1 MKKHLK
7 LMMMAVALLTAGVLT
22 TGCTNDDDANASA
35 TEQTGKGAMRFTAK
49 INAKGDD
56 TRSVDETGQAAW
68 MVDEEMAVY
77 YEKED
82 GTYGTATARVDEVV
96 AGMATISASLENAK
110 DGGVVKF
117 VYPASLVN
125 ATGDDIDMTKLTAQ
139 HGTIADISAHFD
151 AAKATATLKTNGST
165 YGTTTNIA
173 FRNEVLIGKFTPKF
187 NGTAIDEITQL
198 TINDGTNTYTIAPTA
213 GKFGTEGIYVA
224 MLPVDNQE
232 VIIMAQ
238 TDALTYGYGGRRI
251 TLERGKMYNN
261 LALPMM
267 KAHDLSAA
275 AFTANEDAFIYQT
288 NATATA
294 NTITIGEAKKVVLS
308 NVNISVA
315 GTYGKNAIVCSGN
328 ADIVL
333 SGTNTVLNTCDYNSA
348 NYMAAIKAGGTG
360 TTLTI
365 SGCGALNVTTK
376 TPDNKTFG
384 AAIGS
389 DYQSTCGNIT
399 IKDGTIVAT
408 IDENFADY
416 GQSAAIGAGGAFT
429 KDKTSQCGNITIEG
443 GNVTASSSY
452 HGAAIGSGG
461 AGQTGSRSICGDIII
476 TGGTVTAYSRAFGA
490 AIGTGLGQSD
500 APSTCG
506 NIHISGGTVNAS
518 VHETGTGAAIGCG
531 FMGTCSSITIDGTAN
546 VTADAFPFAP
556 SESISTTN
564 GAGIG
569 GSAGSSYGDI
579 TIGGAANVFARG
591 SYNNYKFT
599 FGSGAGI
606 GSGSGIYYN
615 TTYAQGSY
623 GNITI
628 NTTGTVT
635 AIGGKNSAGIGAGE
649 GYACGTITIL
659 NGIIDATRN
668 TDDAYDIGKSKGGS
682 TGTVTIAAG
691 VQTSDGK
698 HYTLGDAS
706 NGFNK
711 E

>member
-35 TEQTGKGAMRFTAK
+35 TELTGKGAMRFTAK

-68 MVDEEMAVY
+68 MVGEEMAVY

-82 GTYGTATARVDEVV
+82 GTYGTATASVDEVV
-96 AGMATISASLENAK
+96 AGMATISASLEDAK

-125 ATGDDIDMTKLTAQ
+125 ATGDDIDMAKLSTQ
-139 HGTIADISAHFD
+139 HGTIADISAQFD

-198 TINDGTNTYTIAPTA
+198 TINDGTNTYTIAPTT

-238 TDALTYGYGGRRI
+238 TDAQTYGYGGRRI

-294 NTITIGEAKKVVLS
+294 NTITIGEDRKVVLS
-308 NVNISVA
+308 NVNISVSA
-315 GTYGKNAIVCSGN
+315 TYGKNAIICSGN

-333 SGTNTVLNTCDYNSA
+333 SGTNTVLNTCDYNRT
-348 NYMAAIKAGGTG
+348 NDMAAIKAGGTG

-376 TPDNKTFG
+376 TPNNKTFG

-389 DYQSTCGNIT
+389 DYQDTCGNIT

-408 IDENFADY
+408 IDESLLILANPLPSALEEHLQKVKQANAATSPLRAAMLLQVLPIMALPSALEVSLKQAADLFA
-416 GQSAAIGAGGAFT
+416 AT
-429 KDKTSQCGNITIEG
+429 
-443 GNVTASSSY
+443 SSSL
-452 HGAAIGSGG
+452 AA
-461 AGQTGSRSICGDIII
+461 Q
-476 TGGTVTAYSRAFGA
+476 
-490 AIGTGLGQSD
+490 
-500 APSTCG
+500 
-506 NIHISGGTVNAS
+506 
-518 VHETGTGAAIGCG
+518 
-531 FMGTCSSITIDGTAN
+531 
-546 VTADAFPFAP
+546 
-556 SESISTTN
+556 
-564 GAGIG
+564 
-569 GSAGSSYGDI
+569 
-579 TIGGAANVFARG
+579 
-591 SYNNYKFT
+591 
-599 FGSGAGI
+599 
-606 GSGSGIYYN
+606 
-615 TTYAQGSY
+615 
-623 GNITI
+623 
-628 NTTGTVT
+628 
-635 AIGGKNSAGIGAGE
+635 
-649 GYACGTITIL
+649 
-659 NGIIDATRN
+659 
-668 TDDAYDIGKSKGGS
+668 
-682 TGTVTIAAG
+682 
-691 VQTSDGK
+691 
-698 HYTLGDAS
+698 
-706 NGFNK
+706 
-711 E
+711 

>member
-35 TEQTGKGAMRFTAK
+35 TELTGKGAMRFTAK
-49 INAKGDD
+49 INAKGGD

-96 AGMATISASLENAK
+96 AGMATISASLEDAK

-125 ATGDDIDMTKLTAQ
+125 ATGDDIDMTKFTAQ

-238 TDALTYGYGGRRI
+238 TDAQTYGYGGRRI

-261 LALPMM
+261 LALPMI

-294 NTITIGEAKKVVLS
+294 NPITIGEAKKVVLS
-308 NVNISVA
+308 NVNIRAA
-315 GTYGKNAIVCSGN
+315 GTYGTNAIICSGN

-333 SGTNTVLNTCDYNSA
+333 SGTNTILNTCDYNRT
-348 NYMAAIKAGGTG
+348 NDKAAIKAGGTS

-365 SGCGALNVTTK
+365 SGCGALNVTTQ
-376 TPDNKTFG
+376 TPNSKTFG

-389 DYQSTCGNIT
+389 DLESTCGNIT

-408 IDENFADY
+408 IDESFADK
-416 GQSAAIGAGGAFT
+416 GQSAAIGAGGAFA
-429 KDKTSQCGNITIEG
+429 KGKTSQCGTITIEG

-452 HGAAIGSGG
+452 YGAAIGSGG
-461 AGQTGSRSICGDIII
+461 VAQTGSRSICGDIII
-476 TGGTVTAYSRAFGA
+476 TGGTVTAYSRIFGA

-518 VHETGTGAAIGCG
+518 VHETGRGAAIGCG
-531 FMGTCSSITIDGTAN
+531 FIGTCSSITIDGTAN
-546 VTADAFPFAP
+546 VTADAFAYALPEAT
-556 SESISTTN
+556 IC

-591 SYNNYKFT
+591 SYTNST
-599 FGSGAGI
+599 GGGGAGI
-606 GSGSGIYYN
+606 GSGSGI
-615 TTYAQGSY
+615 TPSKTYAQGSY

-682 TGTVTIAAG
+682 TGTVTIDAG

-698 HYTLGDAS
+698 HYTQGDAS

>member
-1 MKKHLK
+1 MKKLLK

-22 TGCTNDDDANASA
+22 TGCTNDDDANAPA
-35 TEQTGKGAMRFTAK
+35 TELTGKGAMRFTAK
-49 INAKGDD
+49 INAKSDD
-56 TRSVDETGQAAW
+56 TRSVDETGQATW
-68 MVDEEMAVY
+68 VVGEEMAVY

-82 GTYGTATARVDEVV
+82 GTYGTATASVDEVV
-96 AGMATISASLENAK
+96 AGMATISASLVDAK

-125 ATGDDIDMTKLTAQ
+125 ATGDDIDMTKFTAQ

-151 AAKATATLKTNGST
+151 AAKAQATLKTNGST

-238 TDALTYGYGGRRI
+238 TDAQTYGYGGRRI

-294 NTITIGEAKKVVLS
+294 NTITIGEDKKVVLS
-308 NVNISVA
+308 NVNIRAA
-315 GTYGKNAIVCSGN
+315 GTNGMNAIVCSGN

-333 SGTNTVLNTCDYNSA
+333 SGTNTVLNTCDN
-348 NYMAAIKAGGTG
+348 NNHTNDKAAIKAGGTS

-365 SGCGALNVTTK
+365 SGCGALDVTTK

-389 DYQSTCGNIT
+389 DYQGTCGNIT

-408 IDENFADY
+408 IDERFIYY

-429 KDKTSQCGNITIEG
+429 KGKTSQCGNITIEG

-452 HGAAIGSGG
+452 NGAAIGSGG

-476 TGGTVTAYSRAFGA
+476 TGGTVTADSRIFGA
-490 AIGTGLGQSD
+490 AIGTGKGQSD
-500 APSTCG
+500 ATSTCG

-518 VHETGTGAAIGCG
+518 VHQTGRGAAIGCG
-531 FMGTCSSITIDGTAN
+531 FLGTCSSITIDGTAN
-546 VTADAFPFAP
+546 VRADAFPYEPTEA
-556 SESISTTN
+556 TLV

-591 SYNNYKFT
+591 SYTNLT
-599 FGSGAGI
+599 DGGGGAGI
-606 GSGSGIYYN
+606 GSGSGITASN
-615 TTYAQGSY
+615 TYAQGSY

-635 AIGGKNSAGIGAGE
+635 AIGGKNSAGIGSGE

-668 TDDAYDIGKSKGGS
+668 TDDACDIGKSKGGS

-698 HYTLGDAS
+698 YYTLGDAS